1 MEYRRMQIVT
11 FLQIKPVICKFQ
23 LSCFLEFEL
32 ATWILFC
39 SNIKQIRIDVL
50 LQKLFK
56 MCFDYN

>member
-1 MEYRRMQIVT
+1 MQIVT